1 MFLQEELAFS
11 LKLRKIRLRR
21 PQTSYVYL
29 RSLHLNKMLI
39 QLFYRW
45 SAVVQGAVLYGM
57 EIANHKNCTQ
67 MIPSPRSYGFVAN
80 QTFSKRMHD
89 TRDIFTNQFTNKIMA
104 RRQFEW
110 FVLKG
115 DLLLENE
122 NRETEKTLT
131 WDFQENDQKICNVC
145 LFEYLDD
152 NLPDR
157 YETAQEGSF
166 CSFLSRE
173 KC

>member
-21 PQTSYVYL
+21 PQTS
-29 RSLHLNKMLI
+29 
-39 QLFYRW
+39 W

-166 CSFLSRE
+166 CSFLSRA